1 MSVRAA
7 AGAGT
12 GAADG
17 RAEEAA
23 RSAGLVRVR
32 LKQLTSLKAEASGQC
47 ANNEVVFCLTSGP
60 VGAVMSSAD
69 YVERAEG
76 GGGRGRGKGKRRRK
90 KGLAKKLKRKWKQG
104 KGK

>member
-1 MSVRAA
+1 MKVVARTVRTLGRRAR
-7 AGAGT
+7 GRQPR
-12 GAADG
+12 DG

-23 RSAGLVRVR
+23 RGAGLVRVR
-32 LKQLTSLKAEASGQC
+32 LKQLTSLKADASGQC

-76 GGGRGRGKGKRRRK
+76 GEAGDEGEERGRGEGRRD
-90 KGLAKKLKRKWKQG
+90 
-104 KGK
+104 